1 MADKEERAARAAKH
15 EALMKG
21 AFAADTEASVAN
33 AVIYEEG
40 RGRALELSEA
50 AFERTETVVTAAFA
64 TEALYRHAEG
74 KTVVVDPAAFTRP
87 GGAYEEGA
95 FGPEQILCSE
105 SNLYQVLCG
114 LKGAYHDKNRD
125 YRRGQLCTD
134 RAVYIPGVAFSHK
147 GVMRTADVLAVPEP
161 LRVRALENHR
171 SERECDVALR
181 DRIEAIMRIAAANG
195 CNTLVCNAFACGRLG
210 YDPSYVVELFKAW
223 IDAHPGAI
231 ARIVFAVPR
240 AHFDVFDAAFGA
252 PAPEPEPAPIAAED
266 AEASDDD
273 EAFDLSAVELP
284 EGVTLRA

>member
-1 MADKEERAARAAKH
+1 MVDKEERAAQAAKH

-21 AFAADTEASVAN
+21 AFSADTETSVEN

-40 RGRALELSEA
+40 RGRALELSDP
-50 AFERTETVVTAAFA
+50 AFERTETVVTTAFA
-64 TEALYRHAEG
+64 TEALYRYAEG
-74 KTVVVDPAAFTRP
+74 ETVVVDPAAFTRP

-114 LKGAYHDKNRD
+114 LKSVYHDKNRD
-125 YRRGQLCTD
+125 YRRGQLFTD
-134 RAVYIPGVAFSHK
+134 RAVYMPGVVFSHK

-161 LRVRALENHR
+161 LRARALENHR

-181 DRIEAIMRIAAANG
+181 DRVEAIMRIAAANG

-231 ARIVFAVPR
+231 ARVVFAVPR
-240 AHFDVFDAAFGA
+240 VHFDVFDAAFGA
-252 PAPEPEPAPIAAED
+252 PAPEPEPVSVSTED
-266 AEASDDD
+266 AETTGDG
-273 EAFDLSAVELP
+273 EAFDLSDIDLP